1 MIDINQCVC
10 IDDFREVAKKVVK
23 KDYFDYIDSGSS
35 NEITMKLNQIS
46 FTKLMII
53 PRILMSTSNPSMKTK
68 ILEK

>member
-35 NEITMKLNQIS
+35 NEITARVAFENSIC
-46 FTKLMII
+46 FTVSSL
-53 PRILMSTSNPSMKTK
+53 STKSYSN
-68 ILEK
+68 IQ